1 MYNELTVSHFI
12 NRVLLQWSLA
22 EGTFDKTDPMT
33 WITGPR
39 QVGKTFMVKK
49 LGHPY
54 YNWDTSEVKKEYL
67 KNPYF
72 FRSNTSHIIFDEIHK
87 RRDWKKILK
96 GYYDS
101 PTREENF
108 IVTGSGRM
116 DQYKKGG
123 DSLQGRYLSYQLWP
137 LTYDEIYGGIGK
149 SRDLKVPRD
158 WYSFKPDESSTL
170 DTELVNLGGFPKPFL
185 DGSVTKLRRWQDQ
198 YLERLARE
206 DVRDFS
212 NVLHTDKIELLA
224 RLLPER
230 MMAPISMLSLARDV
244 EVSPVAIKSWL
255 RLFELL
261 YLGLSLK
268 PYHRKIHRAVKME
281 SKWYFYQWTFV
292 EENGVRFENYL
303 AIQLAAALSS
313 WSERGFGRWELFY
326 LRDQD
331 KREVDFLI
339 CRDLKP
345 MALIEAK
352 SSFQPFTPALNFYCQ
367 KLGVPGFLVYP
378 AQNSQDRIL
387 RTEAGWV
394 LPSHRLLKGLF
405 F

>member
-1 MYNELTVSHFI
+1 
-12 NRVLLQWSLA
+12 
-22 EGTFDKTDPMT
+22 
-33 WITGPR
+33 
-39 QVGKTFMVKK
+39 MVKK
-49 LGHPY
+49 LGYPY
-54 YNWDTSEVKKEYL
+54 FNWDTPEVKKEYL

-72 FRSNTSHIIFDEIHK
+72 FRGDTDWIIFDEIHK

-101 PTREENF
+101 PDRDENF

-137 LTYDEIYGGIGK
+137 LVYDEIYQNAGTH
-149 SRDLKVPRD
+149 LKLKAPRD
-158 WYSFKPDESSTL
+158 WRLFKPDQSGDL
-170 DTELVNLGGFPKPFL
+170 DHELLNLGGFPKPFL
-185 DGSVTKLRRWQDQ
+185 DANAAKLRRWQDQ
-198 YLERLARE
+198 YVERLARE

-230 MMAPISMLSLARDV
+230 MMAPISMLSLSRDI

-255 RLFELL
+255 RLFEIL
-261 YLGLSLK
+261 YLGFGLK

-281 SKWYFYQWTFV
+281 AKWYFYQWTFP
-292 EENGVRFENYL
+292 EDRGTRFENYI

-331 KREVDFLI
+331 KREIDFLI
-339 CRDLKP
+339 CRDLQP
-345 MALIEAK
+345 VALVEAK
-352 SSFQPFTPALNFYCQ
+352 SSFQPFPAALNFYCK
-367 KLGVPGFLVYP
+367 KLGVPGFVVYP
-378 AQNSQDRIL
+378 AQHSQDRVM
-387 RTEAGWV
+387 RTDHGWV
-394 LPSHRLLKGLF
+394 LPSHRLLKGLVWG
-405 F
+405 

>member
-1 MYNELTVSHFI
+1 MI
-12 NRVLLQWSLA
+12 
-22 EGTFDKTDPMT
+22 

-39 QVGKTFMVKK
+39 QVGKTFMIQRQ
-49 LGHPY
+49 GYPY
-54 YNWDTSEVKKEYL
+54 FNWDTPEVKKEYL

-72 FRSNTSHIIFDEIHK
+72 FRSDATRIIFDEIHK

-116 DQYKKGG
+116 DQYKRGG

-137 LTYDEIYGGIGK
+137 LTYDEIYNAANLSK
-149 SRDLKVPRD
+149 SLNKPRD
-158 WYSFKPDESSTL
+158 WRAFKPDKEGDL
-170 DTELVNLGGFPKPFL
+170 DSELMTFGGFPKPFL
-185 DGSVTKLRRWQDQ
+185 DASATKLRRWQDQ

-230 MMAPISMLSLARDV
+230 MSAPISMLSLSRDV

-255 RLFELL
+255 RLFETL
-261 YLGLSLK
+261 YLGFGLK
-268 PYHRKIHRAVKME
+268 PYHRKIHRAIKME
-281 SKWYFYQWTFV
+281 VKWYFYQWTFV
-292 EENGVRFENYL
+292 EDAGIRFENYL
-303 AIQLAAALSS
+303 AVQLAAALSA
-313 WSERGFGRWELFY
+313 WSEQGFGRWELFY

-352 SSFQPFTPALNFYCQ
+352 SSFQPFTAALNFYCQ

-378 AQNSQDRIL
+378 GREKQDRVL
-387 RTEAGWV
+387 RGDNGWV
-394 LPSHRLLKGLF
+394 LPAHRLLKGLVG
-405 F
+405 

>member
-1 MYNELTVSHFI
+1 MSYFI
-12 NRVLLQWSLA
+12 NRALLKWAFPQ
-22 EGTFDKTDPMT
+22 GRHNKTDPMI

-39 QVGKTFMVKK
+39 QVGKTLMVQK
-49 LGHPY
+49 LGVPY
-54 YNWDTSEVKKEYL
+54 FNWDTPEVKKEFL

-72 FRSNTSHIIFDEIHK
+72 FRSEATQVIFDEIHK

-101 PTREENF
+101 PSREENF

-137 LTYDEIYGGIGK
+137 LTYDEVYNG
-149 SRDLKVPRD
+149 SDARLSLKTPRD
-158 WYSFKPDESSTL
+158 WRTFKPDKSG
-170 DTELVNLGGFPKPFL
+170 DADHELLNLGGFPKPFL
-185 DGSVTKLRRWQDQ
+185 DASAAKLRRWQDQ
-198 YLERLARE
+198 YVERLTRE

-230 MMAPISMLSLARDV
+230 MTAPISMLSLSRDI

-281 SKWYFYQWTFV
+281 SKWYFYQWTFA
-292 EENGVRFENYL
+292 EEIGVRFENYM
-303 AIQLAAALSS
+303 AIQLAATLSS
-313 WSERGFGRWELFY
+313 WSERGLGRWELFY

-339 CRDLKP
+339 CRDFKP

-352 SSFQPFTPALNFYCQ
+352 SSFQPFTAALNFYCQ
-367 KLGVPGFLVYP
+367 KLSVPGFLVYP
-378 AQNSQDRIL
+378 GQNPQDRVL
-387 RTEAGWV
+387 RTDHGWV
-394 LPSHRLLKGLF
+394 LPSHRLLKDLIC
-405 F
+405 

>member
-1 MYNELTVSHFI
+1 MSDFLH
-12 NRVLLQWSLA
+12 RALLRWALRD
-22 EGTFDKTDPMT
+22 TPFDRADPMI

-39 QVGKTFMVKK
+39 QVGKTAMVQS

-54 YNWDTSEVKKEYL
+54 FNWDTPEVKKEHL
-67 KNPYF
+67 KDPYF
-72 FRSNTSHIIFDEIHK
+72 FRGEASWVIFDEIHK
-87 RRDWKKILK
+87 RRDWKKLLK

-101 PTREENF
+101 PKRAENF

-137 LTYDEIYGGIGK
+137 LTYDEIHGK
-149 SRDLKVPRD
+149 RPASGLATKVRH
-158 WYSFKPDESSTL
+158 WNSFKPDEPGDIDSDLIT
-170 DTELVNLGGFPKPFL
+170 LGGFPKPFL
-185 DGSVTKLRRWQDQ
+185 DASATKLRRWQDQ
-198 YLERLARE
+198 YLDRLARE

-224 RLLPER
+224 RILPER
-230 MMAPISMLSLARDV
+230 LSAPISMLSLSRDV

-255 RLFELL
+255 RLFENL
-261 YLGLSLK
+261 YFGFGLK

-281 SKWYFYQWTFV
+281 VKWYFYQWTFV
-292 EENGVRFENYL
+292 QDAGIRFENYV
-303 AIQLAAALSS
+303 AIQLAAALSA
-313 WSERGFGRWELFY
+313 WSEIGLGRWELFY

-345 MALIEAK
+345 IALIEAK
-352 SSFQPFTPALNFYCQ
+352 SSFQSFTPALNFYCK

-378 AQNSQDRIL
+378 AQNKNDRVL
-387 RTEAGWV
+387 RCDNGWV
-394 LPSHRLLKGLF
+394 LPSHRLLKGLIY
-405 F
+405 